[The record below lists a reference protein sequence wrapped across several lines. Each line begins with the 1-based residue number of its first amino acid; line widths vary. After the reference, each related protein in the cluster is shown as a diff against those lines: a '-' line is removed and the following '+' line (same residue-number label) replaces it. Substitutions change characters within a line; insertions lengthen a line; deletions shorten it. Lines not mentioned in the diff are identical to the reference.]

1 MDETL
6 EKKSTLTKLKEGFKT
21 FRTPSN
27 TTLFKDKSDDTF
39 SWGKFLTPVIDTGV
53 GKRYAVLS
61 KFFPFDAESY
71 AKNPDYDINKD
82 KINTQRNEIKEKLDK
97 YKVKFEDTFK
107 RGKENIIKKRDRAEV
122 YSRDDSI
129 RAEDDAKGL
138 TAYMTSLVVAM
149 FKWFADATISAI
161 RNAFTTG
168 WNKTITGFLIIVF
181 IVLLIFVF
189 PKMKSKKKQGG
200 KNEPTDIMSILMNIP
215 RDISLA
221 FSEFSLAFGEMRD
234 SVNNATET
242 LTSTVSSMSAPMP
255 DLLERERAKDGRG
268 ADNLFHIKG
277 AYIKGTSATDKD
289 NIEDNKIYNIY
300 KPSGQYFHG
309 TTFISKAITDIPNKY
324 ELDCASIQQSSDVD
338 SNCVLKTEAPPPP
351 PTNTVDTTD
360 YINIELKEGS

>member
-1 MDETL
+1 MDETS

-27 TTLFKDKSDDTF
+27 KNLKILPSGIPEIGF
-39 SWGKFLTPVIDTGV
+39 
-53 GKRYAVLS
+53 KRYTVLAN
-61 KFFPFDAESY
+61 FFPFNAESY
-71 AKNPDYDINKD
+71 AKKPDYDKNKD
-82 KINTQRNEIKEKLDK
+82 KIVDEKNKIEGKLRD
-97 YKVKFEDTFK
+97 YKVKYEETFK
-107 RGKENIIKKRDRAEV
+107 NGKDNIIKKRDKKEV
-122 YSRDDSI
+122 YSREDQQI
-129 RAEDDAKGL
+129 AEKDAKGL

-168 WNKTITGFLIIVF
+168 WNKTITGFFIIVF
-181 IVLLIFVF
+181 IILLIFVF

-255 DLLERERAKDGRG
+255 DLQERERARDGRG

-277 AYIKGTSATDKD
+277 DYIKNTNASDKA
-289 NIEDNKIYNIY
+289 NIEVSKIYNIY
-300 KPSGQYFHG
+300 KPSAQSFHG
-309 TTFISKAITDIPNKY
+309 TTFNSKQILNIPNKY
-324 ELDCASIQQSSDVD
+324 ELNCASTQQSSDVD